1 MCRPS
6 HAVRPS
12 RTLVLSLTFCM
23 RVSLRTKVDLSGCCG
38 WLWKTS
44 FVYVFWFGWL
54 WRFSLKDS
62 LCSSLIC
69 GCGGKNLIWDLST
82 HGLKASQSTLHQWVR
97 STHSRLTQQLHTQ
110 TLTHRDA
117 VSRASTHTN
126 ACTHWHTLGLSDQS
140 EQSGVG
146 PASSGWERCWNR
158 SLSQDTPSFTW
169 FGELFCLL
177 FLYLKKE
184 KKKNQTTLGSIS
196 TQLECG
202 MAEMLRIRKKR
213 LQIPISR

>member
-6 HAVRPS
+6 HAAGPNRA
-12 RTLVLSLTFCM
+12 LVLSLTFCM
-23 RVSLRTKVDLSGCCG
+23 RVSLGNKVDLSGCCG

-69 GCGGKNLIWDLST
+69 GCGGKISFGIWVHMAWKPRSQHFISEWGQHTHGSHNSST
-82 HGLKASQSTLHQWVR
+82 HKHSPTETLSLAH
-97 STHSRLTQQLHTQ
+97 
-110 TLTHRDA
+110 A
-117 VSRASTHTN
+117 HTN
-126 ACTHWHTLGLSDQS
+126 TCTQWHTLGLSDQS

-146 PASSGWERCWNR
+146 PTSGGWERCWNR

-169 FGELFCLL
+169 FEELFCPL
-177 FLYLKKE
+177 FSWF
-184 KKKNQTTLGSIS
+184 KKKKG
-196 TQLECG
+196 G
-202 MAEMLRIRKKR
+202 KKTK
-213 LQIPISR
+213 PH

>member
-1 MCRPS
+1 MCRPN
-6 HAVRPS
+6 HTVGPS

-23 RVSLRTKVDLSGCCG
+23 HVSLGTKVDLSDCCR

-54 WRFSLKDS
+54 WWFSLKDS

-69 GCGGKNLIWDLST
+69 GCGGKISFGIWVHMAWKPRVNTS
-82 HGLKASQSTLHQWVR
+82 SVSEVN
-97 STHSRLTQQLHTQ
+97 
-110 TLTHRDA
+110 TLTAHTTAPHTNTHPQRRSLSHA
-117 VSRASTHTN
+117 CTHTN
-126 ACTHWHTLGLSDQS
+126 TCTHWHTLGLSNQS

-146 PASSGWERCWNR
+146 PTSSGWERCWNR

-177 FLYLKKE
+177 FLWFKKRKE
-184 KKKNQTTLGSIS
+184 KKRT
-196 TQLECG
+196 
-202 MAEMLRIRKKR
+202 RFH
-213 LQIPISR
+213 